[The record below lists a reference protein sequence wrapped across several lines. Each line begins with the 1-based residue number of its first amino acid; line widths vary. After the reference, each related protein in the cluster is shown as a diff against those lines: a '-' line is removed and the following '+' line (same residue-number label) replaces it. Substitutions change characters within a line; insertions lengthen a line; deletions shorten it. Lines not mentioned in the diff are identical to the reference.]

1 MADTP
6 PAPTSPPTTCYRHPD
21 RQAGVRCQRCDR
33 HICPSCMTT
42 ASVGFHCPECAK
54 AGSQKIHTAG
64 SMFGARPVVT
74 QALLAINVAV
84 FLISVGLG
92 DGFARGAVARDGLLV
107 DGALFGPFVDVEGEW
122 YRIFTSGFLHYG
134 LFHIGFNMYAL
145 WIFGPTFERS
155 LGRVRF
161 LLAYMAALLGGAFG
175 ALLVSPLSL
184 TAGASG
190 AIFGLLGVA
199 AVSQRSL
206 GLSIWDTGLG
216 TVLLL
221 NFALTFGIG
230 NISVG
235 GHVGGFVVGAA
246 AGWLAYELPRKQN
259 QLPRYAVDVA
269 IGAIGVACFV
279 GALWAAGTWTN
290 PIF

>member
-1 MADTP
+1 
-6 PAPTSPPTTCYRHPD
+6 
-21 RQAGVRCQRCDR
+21 
-33 HICPSCMTT
+33 MTT

-54 AGSQKIHTAG
+54 QGSQKVHTAG
-64 SMFGARPVVT
+64 SMFGARPIVT
-74 QALLAINVAV
+74 QALLAINALVWVVGSAMGD
-84 FLISVGLG
+84 GLG
-92 DGFARGAVARDGLLV
+92 GSIGDNGLLA
-107 DGALFGPFVDVEGEW
+107 DGALFGFSIDVSGEW
-122 YRIFTSGFLHYG
+122 YRIFTSGFLHFG

-161 LLAYMAALLGGAFG
+161 LLTYVAALLGGAFG
-175 ALLVSPLSL
+175 ALLVTPNAL

-199 AVSQRSL
+199 ALSQRSL
-206 GLSIWDTGLG
+206 GMSIWDSGLG
-216 TVLLL
+216 TVLVL

-246 AGWLAYELPRKQN
+246 AGWLAYELPRKQK
-259 QLPRYAVDVA
+259 LPRYAVDVV
-269 IGAIGVACFV
+269 IGVIGLACFV
-279 GALWAAGTWTN
+279 GALWAAGTWSD